1 MHSSHG
7 IGRTLVALMLEK
19 YQDYARKVLIS
30 YDAEV
35 GFYQH
40 CGFAVGTGTTPMSIT
55 YLTT

>member
-1 MHSSHG
+1 
-7 IGRTLVALMLEK
+7 MLEK